1 MAPLCGNCCTGS
13 ISPRPLER
21 RPLPPSP
28 IFMFSH
34 PHRHSILFLTA
45 ASMVLA
51 LASTVVAWVLVQLIG
66 VITSIAFYHKI
77 SWGLVSPSHHQLGA
91 LVIFLPVIGGL
102 IVGVMARYGSPAIR
116 GHGIPEAMEQIL
128 LNRSRIPPKITI
140 LKPLSAAISIG
151 TGGPFGAEGPIIAT
165 GGALGSLIGQIFSTT
180 AGERKTLL
188 AAGAAAGMTAIF
200 GTPISAVLL
209 AIELLLFEFNARSVV
224 PVSLAC
230 ATAAAARIWFFGH
243 GAVFAMP
250 AVGTQTPGVLF
261 AFVVLGAVMGLAATA
276 VSRAV
281 YWVEERFEH
290 LPIHWM
296 WWPAIGAVAVGA
308 IGYIAPRT
316 MGVGYDNI
324 EDIISNRLPLQIVAW
339 LCGMKFISWAISLGS
354 GTSGGTLAPLLTIG
368 SGIGVLLAAGFNHLV
383 PGLSIPLE
391 LAGVVGMA
399 AMFAGASH
407 ALLASV
413 VFAFETTWQPDTLPA
428 LLAGGTAA
436 FLVSHMLARHSIM
449 TEKIAR
455 RGVSVPNSYEPDP
468 LLHVTVA
475 TVMET
480 DIQTVPG
487 DLKIEELARK
497 IGSNDPRVS
506 RRQASLVLDSDGAL
520 LGVITRGDVIRAV
533 ETAPEGS
540 TVLDASSRRL
550 IVVHPDETLH
560 AALEKMLRHD
570 IGRLPVVER
579 NAPQKAIGYLGR
591 AHLLAARSARIQE
604 ETVQEPGFWSRKEQE
619 VLAGKGA

>member
-1 MAPLCGNCCTGS
+1 
-13 ISPRPLER
+13 
-21 RPLPPSP
+21 
-28 IFMFSH
+28 
-34 PHRHSILFLTA
+34 
-45 ASMVLA
+45 MVLA
-51 LASTVVAWVLVQLIG
+51 IAATVIAWGLVQLIG
-66 VITSIAFYHKI
+66 LITSIAFYHRI
-77 SWGLVSPSHHQLGA
+77 GWGLVSPDHHTLGA
-91 LVIFLPVIGGL
+91 AVVLLPVIGGL
-102 IVGVMARYGSPAIR
+102 IVGVMARFGSPAIR

-128 LNRSRIPPKITI
+128 LNKSRIPPKITI

-180 AGERKTLL
+180 AAERKTLL

-200 GTPISAVLL
+200 GTPVSAVLL

-230 ATAAAARIWFFGH
+230 ATAAATRIWFFGH

-250 AVGTQTPGVLF
+250 ATGAPTAGVLF
-261 AFVVLGAVMGLAATA
+261 AFILLGAIMGVAATI

-281 YWVEERFEH
+281 YWVEEQFEH

-296 WWPAIGAVAVGA
+296 WWPAIGAVAVGV
-308 IGYIAPRT
+308 IGIFAPRT
-316 MGVGYDNI
+316 LGVGYENI
-324 EDIISNRLPLQIVAW
+324 EDIISNHLPLKIVAW
-339 LCGMKFISWAISLGS
+339 LCAMKFISWAISLGS

-368 SGIGVLLAAGFNHLV
+368 SGIGALLAAGMNHLV
-383 PGLSIPLE
+383 PGLDIPLG

-428 LLAGGTAA
+428 LLAGATAA
-436 FLVSHMLARHSIM
+436 FLVSHLLARHSIM

-455 RGVSVPNSYEPDP
+455 RGVSVPNTYEPDP
-468 LLHVTVA
+468 LLHVTVESA
-475 TVMET
+475 MET
-480 DIQTVPG
+480 QLQTIPG
-487 DLKIEELARK
+487 DMLADELAKR
-497 IGSNDPRVS
+497 IGRNDPAVS
-506 RRQASLVLDSDGAL
+506 RRQASLVVDTDGVL

-533 ETAPEGS
+533 ETAPEGA
-540 TVLDASSRRL
+540 TVLDCSSRCL
-550 IVVHPDETLH
+550 IVAHPDETLH

-570 IGRLPVVER
+570 IGRLPVVDR
-579 NAPQKAIGYLGR
+579 KAPQRLVGYLGR
-591 AHLLAARSARIQE
+591 AHILAARSAKFRE
-604 ETVQEPGFWSRKEQE
+604 ETLAEPGMWSRGNEAAQPAIASNSA
-619 VLAGKGA
+619 V